1 MREERDP
8 DRAGKPAVG
17 RSGARFPSP
26 KQRDKLAFDEPDPV
40 AEPTRQ
46 PTRRHRATPSNTSA
60 VGRAGARFPSPKV
73 IERLDES
80 VVEPAPPP
88 EPEPQSVPIPPA
100 PPPIVEPE
108 PDLPDFAPHSFVRPY
123 VLTRGRTKSSRHLA
137 IEALI
142 SARSDAPR
150 WSSTEITGEFQS
162 VRALCG
168 SPHSVAEVAAT
179 LSVPLGVARV
189 LLGDMADLGL
199 VSVHDTATN
208 GDGRPA
214 LALMERVLHGLRRL

>member
-8 DRAGKPAVG
+8 DEADKPVVG

-26 KQRDKLAFDEPDPV
+26 KQRDKLVFDEPDPV
-40 AEPTRQ
+40 AEPTTQ
-46 PTRRHRATPSNTSA
+46 PARRHRATPSNSSA

-73 IERLDES
+73 IARLDEP
-80 VVEPAPPP
+80 VAAPPP
-88 EPEPQSVPIPPA
+88 EPEPPSVPIPPA
-100 PPPIVEPE
+100 PPPIVEFE
-108 PDLPDFAPHSFVRPY
+108 PDLPDFAPRTLVRPY

-162 VRALCG
+162 VRAICG
-168 SPHSVAEVAAT
+168 SPRSVAEVAAT